1 MHNSHISRPTLAR
14 RLRNTR
20 LAPTLIDLIR
30 IAEIRLIAAKALR
43 AKIDT
48 TIRIA
53 SLAAPTS
60 TVRRR
65 HGNSTEL
72 RSLEDADAAVIVA
85 TQGGECC
92 IVGC

>member
-20 LAPTLIDLIR
+20 LAPTLINLIR
-30 IAEIRLIAAKALR
+30 IAEIRLIATKALR

-48 TIRIA
+48 TVCIA

-65 HGNSTEL
+65 HSDGTEL
-72 RSLEDADAAVIVA
+72 RGLEDADAAVIVA
-85 TQGGECC
+85 TQGGESR